1 MPLRIRV
8 TNNANYEDRFVI
20 PTSHREIS
28 EDAYDVR
35 GSCGFTFGN
44 GCSGGGESDLFGAKR
59 TRTVQTPVN
68 KLTEGV

>member
-1 MPLRIRV
+1 MFVGLVLGRSQRC
-8 TNNANYEDRFVI
+8 EDWCRNEC
-20 PTSHREIS
+20 TSLNG
-28 EDAYDVR
+28 DVR
-35 GSCGFTFGN
+35 VECG